1 MYKLIMSLGFL
12 FVFLYQSKAQTKE
25 DFIQI
30 LEAIAEE
37 PQAEVLFQVELPEG
51 RTMVL
56 IRSLDRRNTPSAR
69 DAEQLFYDLLDE
81 DLTYSAKPIRIMS
94 QEEAGFSGANL
105 QHCTTIGF
113 RISEEQAD
121 LMLSSTL
128 EGENQYFQGAFTLRK
143 EFSGWEVTGR
153 NIRTR

>member
-1 MYKLIMSLGFL
+1 MRKIYIL
-12 FVFLYQSKAQTKE
+12 FFILNLALFAKGQTKQ
-25 DFIQI
+25 DFIEI

-37 PQAEVLFQVELPEG
+37 PQAEPLFQVELPEG

-56 IRSLDRRNTPSAR
+56 IRSLDRRTTQSAR
-69 DAEQLFYDLLDE
+69 QGEQLFYDLLDE
-81 DLTYSAKPIRIMS
+81 DLTFAAKPIRIMS
-94 QEEAGFSGANL
+94 QEEAGFNGANL
-105 QHCTTIGF
+105 QYCTTIGF
-113 RISEEQAD
+113 RIGEEQAD
-121 LMLSSTL
+121 LMLSSTI